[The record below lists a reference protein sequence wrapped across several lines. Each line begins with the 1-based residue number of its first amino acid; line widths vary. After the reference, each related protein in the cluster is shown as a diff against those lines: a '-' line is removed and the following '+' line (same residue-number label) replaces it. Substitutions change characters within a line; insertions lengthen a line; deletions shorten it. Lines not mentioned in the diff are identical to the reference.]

1 MNTIPLSYDSLRTL
15 LQHLEANLRF
25 RLVSQCPSLR
35 NVEKKVPL
43 YINSLDLNRNYECKV
58 NEIKYEL
65 NIVQFSREGP
75 TPKII
80 LDKNKKCDSSQP
92 DIDRFGFT
100 RPSCR
105 FVKTPGDII
114 INPLEENWN
123 QWKDQ
128 DKAYDEEMRQANKD
142 ELKRFENQKK
152 LWDEGRI
159 FDVRDWS
166 GGFDPS
172 YRSHLQFLID
182 SKELDLLPY
191 TCRDKNIDSPYDRY
205 VELRRSQQNTKK
217 NSLYDEIRP
226 FETVKYTRKL
236 YETMKYFMTRTL
248 GGRGHSIH
256 VKLLTVGACDQI
268 IRLPDGV
275 KFNVQKIFTMGN
287 TINVFDAL
295 LPIIDENCNPWKH
308 AQIGYHDLLDSDHFE
323 NADEITLEWFRMD
336 YLDEI
341 PRLTNKKVVFTLLH
355 YFDEEGM
362 CNFIQ
367 DWLDNGRKVGTCYIF
382 AFDVEQYISNM
393 LNVFEQMFQNE
404 ATRDI
409 DEGLMILPMKN
420 FCELHISYGEPTQ
433 DDYCEGY
440 STWIFK
446 LEVVSSDMKNAGIVK
461 RTK

>member
-75 TPKII
+75 TSQII
-80 LDKNKKCDSSQP
+80 LDQNKKCNFNQP
-92 DIDRFGFT
+92 DIDRFGFK
-100 RPSCR
+100 RPSYR

-114 INPLEENWN
+114 INPLGENWN
-123 QWKDQ
+123 QWEDQ

-142 ELKRFENQKK
+142 ELKRFEDQKK

-166 GGFDPS
+166 
-172 YRSHLQFLID
+172 
-182 SKELDLLPY
+182 
-191 TCRDKNIDSPYDRY
+191 
-205 VELRRSQQNTKK
+205 ELRRSQQNTKK
-217 NSLYDEIRP
+217 NSLYDEIGP
-226 FETVKYTRKL
+226 FETFKYTRKL
-236 YETMKYFMTRTL
+236 YETMKYLMTRLL
-248 GGRGHSIH
+248 GGRGSSIH
-256 VKLLTVGACDQI
+256 VKLLTVGAYDQI
-268 IRLPDGV
+268 IRLPEGV
-275 KFNVQKIFTMGN
+275 KFNVQKILAMGN

-308 AQIGYHDLLDSDHFE
+308 AQIGYYDLLDGDHFE
-323 NADEITLEWFRMD
+323 NADEITLEWFHMD
-336 YLDEI
+336 YLHEI
-341 PRLTNKKVVFTLLH
+341 PRLTNRKVVFILIR

-382 AFDVEQYISNM
+382 AFTVEQYILNM
-393 LNVFEQMFQNE
+393 LNVLEKMFENE
-404 ATRDI
+404 VTRDI

-446 LEVVSSDMKNAGIVK
+446 LEVVSRVSYRK
-461 RTK
+461 RDHET